1 MLVTSTD
8 LLKVVIA
15 FVIVW
20 IGVWVGFT
28 CFYFAMMTRDIWFI
42 TKSIRKKIE
51 AVEKVVTAFRGKVEN
66 TASYVPPLIE
76 GVTKIIEAIAEKKRN
91 SPEKGKKKK

>member
-8 LLKVVIA
+8 LLKVVSA
-15 FVIVW
+15 FVILW
-20 IGVWVGFT
+20 IGLCVGFA
-28 CFYFAMMTRDIWFI
+28 CLYGAMMARDIWMI
-42 TKSIRKKIE
+42 TKSLRKKIE

-76 GVTKIIEAIAEKKRN
+76 GVTKIIEAIAEKRRN
-91 SPEKGKKKK
+91 SAKKKKK

>member
-15 FVIVW
+15 FVIAW
-20 IGVWVGFT
+20 IGVWIGFT
-28 CFYFAMMTRDIWFI
+28 CFYFAMMARDIWFI

-76 GVTKIIEAIAEKKRN
+76 GVAKIIEAIAEKKKN
-91 SPEKGKKKK
+91 QTVKGKRKK